1 MTRKWAAMEVNA
13 RLPHSYNKEA
23 SLNATQ
29 VCYQNKFVLNLGFRR
44 VNRAEMVME
53 CCITIHFGISNI
65 WQVTP
70 MS

>member
-1 MTRKWAAMEVNA
+1 MTRKWAVMVVNA

-53 CCITIHFGISNI
+53 CRITIHFGLRK
-65 WQVTP
+65 
-70 MS
+70 